1 MYSNFNKALIVILF
15 LFSSLLSGYSYSQL
29 NEIVDITGTVKYMSI
44 EGGFYGIAGDNGK
57 NYDPIKLDK
66 SFCAENLRVK
76 VQGIG
81 RNDLTSTHNWGTI
94 LEIKN
99 IEIINS
105 EPNVTD
111 IKKDSPSEADYEVHE
126 WGVMVGCANDK
137 TFFNT
142 SRPEIQTIVKQPVV
156 YIHSNNKVPFSL
168 KVTFNTGKPTSVYP
182 LTVIDGNITE
192 WNNIKFQEVNKG
204 IRENP
209 EIDTNNLRPLK
220 EIMNTLNDVD
230 ADMLFYNKS
239 SSNFLFYEGE
249 MDFENKIEATYD
261 AVKGE
266 VTFKNNFP
274 FDVNN
279 VVYSSATGDFM
290 HPHYI
295 CGKADIVKSNET
307 AVVKLTNMEPG
318 YWTKDLTSL
327 GFSDREGNSFSRL
340 WEGPFLEKTNQANW
354 SNLIYRIPQEQLEK
368 MITLEFNPTPKKV
381 IRALYILI
389 SL

>member
-1 MYSNFNKALIVILF
+1 MYSKFNKVLIIVLF
-15 LFSSLLSGYSYSQL
+15 LFLSLLTGYSYSQIK
-29 NEIVDITGTVKYMSI
+29 EIVDITGTIKYMSV

-66 SFCAENLRVK
+66 RFCVDNLRVK

-81 RNDLTSTHNWGTI
+81 RSDLTSTHNWGTI
-94 LEIKN
+94 IEINN
-99 IEIINS
+99 IEIISS

-111 IKKDSPSEADYEVHE
+111 IPKDSISGADYEVHE

-142 SRPEIQTIVKQPVV
+142 SRPEIQTVIKQPVV
-156 YIHSNNKVPFSL
+156 YIHSNNRAPFSL
-168 KVTFNTGKPTSVYP
+168 KVSFNTGKPTSVYP
-182 LTVIDGNITE
+182 GTDINNNITE
-192 WNNIKFQEVNKG
+192 WKNVQFEQVNKSVP
-204 IRENP
+204 IQADL
-209 EIDTNNLRPLK
+209 DTNKLRPLK
-220 EIMNTLNDVD
+220 EIINTLNDVD
-230 ADMLFYNKS
+230 ADRLVYNS
-239 SSNFLFYEGE
+239 TSSNFLFYEGE
-249 MDFENKIEATYD
+249 MDFENKIEATFD
-261 AVKGE
+261 AAKGE

-290 HPHYI
+290 HPNYI

-307 AVVKLTNMEPG
+307 VVIKLDKIEPG
-318 YWTKDLTSL
+318 NWTKDLTSL
-327 GFSDREGNSFSRL
+327 GFSDREANSFSRL

-368 MITLEFNPTPKKV
+368 MISLEFVPAPKKV